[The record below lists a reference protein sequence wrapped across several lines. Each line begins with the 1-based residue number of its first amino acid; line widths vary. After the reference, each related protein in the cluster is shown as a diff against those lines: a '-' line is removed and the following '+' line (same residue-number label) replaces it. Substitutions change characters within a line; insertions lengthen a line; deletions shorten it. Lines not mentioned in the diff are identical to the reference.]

1 MKATLFLILAAV
13 GSVGSGII
21 AALFGGWSQPMV
33 VLLIMIGL
41 DYLTGVLVALVFKR
55 SPHTEGGGLSS
66 SVGLKGLLRKFVM
79 IVIVAAAYQLDRA
92 IGTNYIRDT
101 VAIFFIANE
110 CLSLIENA
118 GLMGIPIPKIILTS
132 IEALKGKADEHVDD
146 LSGNHSDKPPDSDKE
161 ETEE

>member
-13 GSVGSGII
+13 GGVGSGII

-92 IGTNYIRDT
+92 IGTNYIRDA

-110 CLSLIENA
+110 GLSLIENA

-132 IEALKGKADEHVDD
+132 IEVLKGKADEHVDD
-146 LSGNHSDKPPDSDKE
+146 LSGNHGDKPPDKE